1 MEETLNIALKVL
13 VASSI
18 VGAVLSGC
26 ATDLVGDSAD
36 LTSMEYP
43 TGMAIHPNGRYAY
56 IVGSNF
62 DLDYRATDGGV
73 LYVVDL
79 QSGVIMPSSKR
90 MGSFGTNVVLS
101 TDGRHGFTVT
111 RDDDALVW
119 FEISEDGST
128 ISCPNEK
135 ADSENLLKCRVFLDD
150 DPSHIALTHS
160 YRDVTQYD
168 ASGQATT
175 RRVEFDLLTIS
186 QLRNAR
192 VTMMTVQYGEDGD
205 LDFSH
210 ASAALVY
217 SASESLWLSG
227 EKFIVTGRAAT
238 NLLVVTPAINTDGHI
253 EGIYASQAVTVP
265 SGFNVYQGRGMA
277 TDPSRQNLFLLNQYP
292 KSLLKFDI
300 SGLDEQSAATDRAA
314 LTDMLMLPSDMTRL
328 VWVGDIDT
336 GMLYIT
342 CVADDAIYIVDP
354 RRMEIAE
361 KLTVG
366 DGPYD
371 MVLYG
376 NTLHVVH
383 FIATDIWQFDISTPS
398 SPKLK
403 SKLLFKGSSNP

>member
-135 ADSENLLKCRVFLDD
+135 ADSESLLKCRVFLDD

-175 RRVEFDLLTIS
+175 RRVEFDLLTI
-186 QLRNAR
+186 
-192 VTMMTVQYGEDGD
+192 
-205 LDFSH
+205 
-210 ASAALVY
+210 
-217 SASESLWLSG
+217 
-227 EKFIVTGRAAT
+227 
-238 NLLVVTPAINTDGHI
+238 
-253 EGIYASQAVTVP
+253 
-265 SGFNVYQGRGMA
+265 
-277 TDPSRQNLFLLNQYP
+277 
-292 KSLLKFDI
+292 
-300 SGLDEQSAATDRAA
+300 
-314 LTDMLMLPSDMTRL
+314 
-328 VWVGDIDT
+328 
-336 GMLYIT
+336 
-342 CVADDAIYIVDP
+342 
-354 RRMEIAE
+354 
-361 KLTVG
+361 
-366 DGPYD
+366 
-371 MVLYG
+371 
-376 NTLHVVH
+376 
-383 FIATDIWQFDISTPS
+383 
-398 SPKLK
+398 
-403 SKLLFKGSSNP
+403 